1 LSFGRIQL
9 TPDAGFWL
17 IAIVLMHGL
26 WINRGNGPAGRAD
39 IPGVRPPAVV
49 AVGQPALRGR
59 HAARFFHR
67 MTAALGGAAEGV
79 NGMKETSNIKH
90 PTTNIQCGRAGA
102 SLDVRCSMLVV
113 GYFPA
118 WEFASRLDGGETAA
132 QAWPMKQD
140 RLQIAPGII
149 W

>member
-1 LSFGRIQL
+1 
-9 TPDAGFWL
+9 
-17 IAIVLMHGL
+17 MHGL

-67 MTAALGGAAEGV
+67 MTAALGGAAGGGV
-79 NGMKETSNIKH
+79 KGMKETSNNQH
-90 PTTNIQCGRAGA
+90 PTTNLQCGRAGA
-102 SLDVRCSMLVV
+102 SLDVRCSRLVV
-113 GYFPA
+113 GCFPA
-118 WEFASRLDGGETAA
+118 WEFAAGLDGAEPAA
-132 QAWPMKQD
+132 QAWPMKPD
-140 RLQIAPGII
+140 RLQIATDII